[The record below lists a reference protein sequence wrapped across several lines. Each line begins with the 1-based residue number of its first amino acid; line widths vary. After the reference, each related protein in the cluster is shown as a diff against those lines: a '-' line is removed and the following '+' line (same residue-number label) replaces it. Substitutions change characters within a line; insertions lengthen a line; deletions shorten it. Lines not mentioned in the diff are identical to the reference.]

1 MLIVETIAK
10 IRRDHHV
17 LGKSIKAI
25 TRERHLSRNTVR
37 KVLRSNDTAK
47 VYRRKSQ
54 PRPKLGD
61 YIERLDA
68 LLKDNAA
75 APRRERLTF
84 LRFFEVLRD
93 EGYQGGYDAVRRYAL
108 EWQRREGH
116 GDQAFVPLIFAP
128 GEAFQFDWSHEI
140 VVLGGTTQTAK
151 VAHVR
156 LCHSR
161 MRFICAYPRESQE
174 MVFDAHDRAFAFFDG
189 TCTRGIYDN
198 MSTAVDAVYAGKS
211 RKFNRRFEQMC
222 SHYLVEPVACSPG
235 AGWEKGQVEN
245 QVNNTRQRCFVPRVH
260 AESFEALNARL
271 LEHCVAEAHRLR
283 HPETPEKTVYEV
295 FEQERGVL
303 VPYVGPFDGYRVQ
316 VASTSKTCLVTFDR
330 NRYSVPSTTVS
341 KTVEVQAY
349 ADRLVIR
356 YDGEIVAEHP
366 RSFSRDCVIYN
377 PWHYLPI
384 LQRKPG
390 ALRNGAPFKDWPL
403 PESLGRVR
411 EHFEQLDDG
420 DRQMVKV
427 LNAVLTDSLSVV
439 AQACECALN
448 TGTVT
453 ADIILNLVARAQ
465 APKVPAKIEAPPS
478 LKIEQVPMANCTR
491 YDGLRQAV
499 THAPA

>member
-1 MLIVETIAK
+1 MMTVETIAK
-10 IRRDHHV
+10 IRRDYHV
-17 LGKSIKAI
+17 QGKGLKTIA
-25 TRERHLSRNTVR
+25 RQRGLSRNTVR
-37 KVLRSNDTAK
+37 KIIRSGVTELSYGREVQA
-47 VYRRKSQ
+47 Y
-54 PRPKLGD
+54 PRLGPFIEKL
-61 YIERLDA
+61 EA
-68 LLKDNAA
+68 LLAENAA
-75 APRRERLTF
+75 RGRRERLT
-84 LRFFEVLRD
+84 LMRVWDLLRD
-93 EGYQGGYDAVRRYAL
+93 AGYAGSYDAVRRYAQQ
-108 EWQRREGH
+108 WRRAH
-116 GDQAFVPLIFAP
+116 GQTDTAYVPLTFAP
-128 GEAFQFDWSHEI
+128 GEAYQFDWSHEI
-140 VVLGGTTQTAK
+140 VVLGGTTQTVK

-174 MVFDAHDRAFAFFDG
+174 MVFDAHDRAFAFFAG
-189 TCTRGIYDN
+189 SCTRGIYDN

-222 SHYLVEPVACSPG
+222 SPYLVEPVACSPG
-235 AGWEKGQVEN
+235 AGWGKGQVEN

-260 AESFEALNARL
+260 AESFDALNARL
-271 LEHCVAEAHRLR
+271 LKHCVAEAHRLR
-283 HPETPEKTVYEV
+283 HPEMPEKTVYEV

-303 VPYVGPFDGYRVQ
+303 VRSVGPFDGYRVQ

-330 NRYSVPSTTVS
+330 NRYSVPSPIAC

-366 RSFSRDCVIYN
+366 RSFSRDCVVYN

-390 ALRNGAPFKDWPL
+390 ALRNGAPFKEWPL

-411 EHFEQLDDG
+411 QHFEQLDDG

-478 LKIEQVPMANCTR
+478 LKIKQVPTSNCTR
-491 YDGLRQAV
+491 YDGRRQAV
-499 THAPA
+499 AHGPA